1 MADPNITPPPA
12 VPSRFETLVFVE
24 RMDAFLAWLGGFAVE
39 IAAAIAWI
47 SAQVVTITTAAGTAE
62 TARASAVA
70 AASAAE
76 VSAGAA
82 AHVPD
87 AAYEAGAKVWS
98 NVDFQTYRAKT
109 DHSDVATD
117 PSADPLNW
125 AGLSSP
131 DAAAKRARNFSLWTG
146 S

>member
-1 MADPNITPPPA
+1 MADPSITPPPVA
-12 VPSRFETLVFVE
+12 PNRREGFFNE
-24 RMDAFLAWLGGFAVE
+24 RMDAFLAWLVGFAVE

-47 SAQVVTITTAAGTAE
+47 SAQVMTITTAAGAAE
-62 TARASAVA
+62 TARASAAA

-87 AAYEAGAKVWS
+87 AVYEAGDRVWS
-98 NVDFQTYRAKT
+98 NVNFQTYRAKT
-109 DHSDVATD
+109 DHSDVAAD
-117 PSADPLNW
+117 PSADQTNW

-131 DAAAKRARNFSLWTG
+131 DAVAKRARLQSLWIG
-146 S
+146 

>member
-1 MADPNITPPPA
+1 MADPSITPPPA
-12 VPSRFETLVFVE
+12 VPNRSETTVFTE

-39 IAAAIAWI
+39 IEAAIAWI
-47 SAQVVTITTAAGTAE
+47 SAQVATITTAAGAAE

-87 AAYEAGAKVWS
+87 AAYEAGDRVWS
-98 NVDFQTYRAKT
+98 NVNFQTYRAKT

-131 DAAAKRARNFSLWTG
+131 DAVAKRARLHSLWIG
-146 S
+146 

>member
-12 VPSRFETLVFVE
+12 VPNRSETTVFTE
-24 RMDAFLAWLGGFAVE
+24 RMDAFLAWLGSFAVE

-47 SAQVVTITTAAGTAE
+47 SAQVATITTAAGAAE
-62 TARASAVA
+62 TARASAQA
-70 AASAAE
+70 AAPLAE

-87 AAYEAGAKVWS
+87 AAYEAGDRVWS
-98 NVDFQTYRAKT
+98 NVNFQTYRAKT
-109 DHSDVATD
+109 DHSDVAAD
-117 PSADPLNW
+117 PSADQTNW

-131 DAAAKRARNFSLWTG
+131 DAVAKRARLHSLWIG
-146 S
+146 